1 MRRHLA
7 RYLPTGATAACGQ
20 LCAWQGVSLTHRRS
34 SIAMWSRWVVL
45 SIASAMATSAGQYE
59 LTDARFKGLI
69 GYLANLEAEASENA
83 TEAEFDVREFMLQ
96 LLAPNQQRMHLLR
109 SM

>member
-1 MRRHLA
+1 LSSRSQAPWQLLLA
-7 RYLPTGATAACGQ
+7 
-20 LCAWQGVSLTHRRS
+20 SN
-34 SIAMWSRWVVL
+34 
-45 SIASAMATSAGQYE
+45 E

-96 LLAPNQQRMHLLR
+96 LLAPNQQRTHLLR